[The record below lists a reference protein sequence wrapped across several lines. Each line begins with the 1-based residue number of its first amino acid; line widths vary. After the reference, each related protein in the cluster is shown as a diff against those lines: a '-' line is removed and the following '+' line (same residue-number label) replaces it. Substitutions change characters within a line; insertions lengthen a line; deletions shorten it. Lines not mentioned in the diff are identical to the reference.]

1 MCLFKYSIKVMKNL
15 ESHTK
20 KERDYTSLYAHR
32 LDIRLSLSMCGMS
45 PLMNNILEHDV
56 CL

>member
-15 ESHTK
+15 ESHTE

-32 LDIRLSLSMCGMS
+32 LDIRVSLSMCGMS